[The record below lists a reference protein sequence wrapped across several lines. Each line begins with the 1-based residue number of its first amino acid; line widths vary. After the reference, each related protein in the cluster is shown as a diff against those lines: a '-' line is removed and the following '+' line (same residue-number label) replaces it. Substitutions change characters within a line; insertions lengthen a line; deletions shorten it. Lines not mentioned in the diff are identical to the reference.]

1 MGLLKRRSMK
11 PVAGNKS
18 VLRGPVRGSL
28 KASKGMYSSS
38 SLSVGTP
45 EIRDPMFTPEAFY
58 VMNSDIKTMNKWIR
72 YYDKYHPILPN
83 SLDIHTLFP
92 ISDFSFKG
100 VTDPSIK
107 DFYDYLKNEV
117 LFLLDWVI
125 KISSEYE
132 RFGEAFTFFSWDA
145 YNGYFNS
152 AVVLNPDLLELSSF
166 DMDGQ
171 RKFVISMDIPES
183 FDHLMHMKDIDQRY
197 RGLWNNLDPVIR
209 RCVEGGLPI
218 PLNPAN
224 VFGMQRLQSAYDTRG
239 TSQVLRCF
247 VEGTK
252 VFVGDGTLKNIE
264 EVSCSDSCWT
274 IDGKLSPV
282 TDTVCLDHS
291 DGLIDILLD
300 SSENPIQCTPDHK
313 FPVYITGRYC
323 QECGKELSFAQYK
336 KGINVCSRSCNALK
350 SSIFRK
356 QPSSIV
362 NPSGIV
368 WRTAGELKEGDLLVS
383 SRQPDSGF
391 NPVSLDMARLL
402 GYFLAEG
409 CYAKGR
415 KNKYSGLNFSFCLD
429 EKDTWVS
436 DVVSILKDMG
446 ISTSVYKDR
455 DNGLRV
461 STRNSVK
468 SYSLVSWML
477 SYAGEYC
484 HSKKLSA
491 DVFTWS
497 LDLQKEILKGFCR
510 GDGSVS
516 TYPELSCVSVSFNLI
531 SQLSRI
537 ALNLGLP
544 HRLKTQKKRN
554 TKHLDAYWLLFP
566 GSVNRSFIDECFP
579 DQVRVVNEAGVAA
592 FDVIR
597 KLKDKGL
604 TIKAIASKLNSDSLF
619 KLNGKH
625 WDVVAV
631 SRALTSGAYGIKGK
645 GKHTHFSVTDKYI
658 LSPIRKISRRAWS
671 GKVYCV
677 TVKDPTHSFSLNTVC
692 THNCLKD
699 LMYEDKLREAQM
711 AVADGHITPYQLWK
725 LGNSV
730 SGYVPTQDE
739 LENFSSLLNQSDHQN
754 LFRIVTHSD
763 VTYETKG
770 VQDGLLNIIAEMDK
784 IEDRILTAL
793 YTSRSMTTGEG
804 PTYSNAVIGLKVLE
818 GRYQH
823 KLYKISG
830 IIRALYRKIA
840 EANEIYEPL
849 TVAQSNNGIRPS
861 KKDRKLMVPSVHW
874 DNYFSFSKDIERAK
888 FYLTLAQAH
897 KVSFRRVLEI
907 LGLDFDEEQA
917 IMQKDLKSLFETP
930 IYEKKMKELTGDGGV
945 GGGGVP
951 TDLTA
956 PPSGPMGD
964 AGAEI
969 PDGASAPPLPD
980 MEDI

>member
-1 MGLLKRRSMK
+1 MGLLKRRAVR
-11 PVAGNKS
+11 PATGNKS
-18 VLRGPVRGSL
+18 ILRGPVRGSL

-58 VMNSDIKTMNKWIR
+58 VMNTDIKTMNKWIR

-107 DFYDYLKNEV
+107 DFYDYLKNDV

-132 RFGEAFTFFSWDA
+132 RFGEAFTFFSWDS

-239 TSQVLRCF
+239 TSQVLR
-247 VEGTK
+247 
-252 VFVGDGTLKNIE
+252 I
-264 EVSCSDSCWT
+264 
-274 IDGKLSPV
+274 
-282 TDTVCLDHS
+282 
-291 DGLIDILLD
+291 
-300 SSENPIQCTPDHK
+300 
-313 FPVYITGRYC
+313 
-323 QECGKELSFAQYK
+323 
-336 KGINVCSRSCNALK
+336 
-350 SSIFRK
+350 
-356 QPSSIV
+356 
-362 NPSGIV
+362 
-368 WRTAGELKEGDLLVS
+368 
-383 SRQPDSGF
+383 
-391 NPVSLDMARLL
+391 
-402 GYFLAEG
+402 
-409 CYAKGR
+409 
-415 KNKYSGLNFSFCLD
+415 
-429 EKDTWVS
+429 
-436 DVVSILKDMG
+436 
-446 ISTSVYKDR
+446 
-455 DNGLRV
+455 
-461 STRNSVK
+461 
-468 SYSLVSWML
+468 
-477 SYAGEYC
+477 
-484 HSKKLSA
+484 
-491 DVFTWS
+491 
-497 LDLQKEILKGFCR
+497 
-510 GDGSVS
+510 
-516 TYPELSCVSVSFNLI
+516 
-531 SQLSRI
+531 
-537 ALNLGLP
+537 
-544 HRLKTQKKRN
+544 
-554 TKHLDAYWLLFP
+554 
-566 GSVNRSFIDECFP
+566 
-579 DQVRVVNEAGVAA
+579 
-592 FDVIR
+592 
-597 KLKDKGL
+597 
-604 TIKAIASKLNSDSLF
+604 
-619 KLNGKH
+619 
-625 WDVVAV
+625 
-631 SRALTSGAYGIKGK
+631 
-645 GKHTHFSVTDKYI
+645 
-658 LSPIRKISRRAWS
+658 
-671 GKVYCV
+671 
-677 TVKDPTHSFSLNTVC
+677 
-692 THNCLKD
+692 LKD

-711 AVADGHITPYQLWK
+711 AVADGHITPYQIWK
-725 LGNSV
+725 LGNSNA
-730 SGYVPTQDE
+730 GYVPTQDE
-739 LENFSSLLNQSDHQN
+739 IENFSNLLNQSDHQN

-763 VTYETKG
+763 VVYETKG

-804 PTYSNAVIGLKVLE
+804 PCVSADTEVLTLDGFKPFPEVTVEDMVASVNPETHEIEYCKPEKVLCFDVEGTMVHFQGEGLDHLVTPNHRCFIKKESGFEICIAKDVTEGSVFLAVDKEGRKSEHICSDISYPDYKGKVYSLDLPPNRIYVSRRKGRITVTGNTYSNAVIGLKVLE

-830 IIRALYRKIA
+830 IVRALYRKIA
-840 EANEIYEPL
+840 EVNEIYEPL

>member
-11 PVAGNKS
+11 PVTGNKS
-18 VLRGPVRGSL
+18 VLRSSVRGSL

-58 VMNSDIKTMNKWIR
+58 VMNTDIKTMNKWIR

-107 DFYDYLKNEV
+107 DFYDYLKNDV

-132 RFGEAFTFFSWDA
+132 RFGEAFTFFAWDS

-152 AVVLNPDLLELSSF
+152 AVVLNPDLLELSSI

-224 VFGMQRLQSAYDTRG
+224 VFGMQRLQSAYDPRG
-239 TSQVLRCF
+239 TSQVLR
-247 VEGTK
+247 V
-252 VFVGDGTLKNIE
+252 
-264 EVSCSDSCWT
+264 
-274 IDGKLSPV
+274 
-282 TDTVCLDHS
+282 
-291 DGLIDILLD
+291 
-300 SSENPIQCTPDHK
+300 
-313 FPVYITGRYC
+313 
-323 QECGKELSFAQYK
+323 
-336 KGINVCSRSCNALK
+336 
-350 SSIFRK
+350 
-356 QPSSIV
+356 
-362 NPSGIV
+362 
-368 WRTAGELKEGDLLVS
+368 
-383 SRQPDSGF
+383 
-391 NPVSLDMARLL
+391 
-402 GYFLAEG
+402 
-409 CYAKGR
+409 
-415 KNKYSGLNFSFCLD
+415 
-429 EKDTWVS
+429 
-436 DVVSILKDMG
+436 
-446 ISTSVYKDR
+446 
-455 DNGLRV
+455 
-461 STRNSVK
+461 
-468 SYSLVSWML
+468 
-477 SYAGEYC
+477 
-484 HSKKLSA
+484 
-491 DVFTWS
+491 
-497 LDLQKEILKGFCR
+497 
-510 GDGSVS
+510 
-516 TYPELSCVSVSFNLI
+516 
-531 SQLSRI
+531 
-537 ALNLGLP
+537 
-544 HRLKTQKKRN
+544 
-554 TKHLDAYWLLFP
+554 
-566 GSVNRSFIDECFP
+566 
-579 DQVRVVNEAGVAA
+579 
-592 FDVIR
+592 
-597 KLKDKGL
+597 
-604 TIKAIASKLNSDSLF
+604 
-619 KLNGKH
+619 
-625 WDVVAV
+625 
-631 SRALTSGAYGIKGK
+631 
-645 GKHTHFSVTDKYI
+645 
-658 LSPIRKISRRAWS
+658 
-671 GKVYCV
+671 
-677 TVKDPTHSFSLNTVC
+677 
-692 THNCLKD
+692 LKD

-725 LGNSV
+725 LGNSA

-739 LENFSSLLNQSDHQN
+739 IDNFSNLLNQSDHQN

-763 VTYETKG
+763 VTYDTKG

-804 PTYSNAVIGLKVLE
+804 PCVSADTEVLTLYGFKPFPEVTVEDMVASVNPETHEIEYCKPEKVLCFDVEGPMYLFENKALNHFVTPNHRCFVKTSPKKPFDIVLAESVKKHHCFMAAVKPFNGVNQFEITIGSKTYTMSDYLLFVGLYLSEGNLEFSKEGSCAGVCITQTEFHKNCVNPRFATISDFLLKFNSSFYFKEAKNDKGSKGRFRLYDCDLACHMQDNYSCGSGNKKIPAWVKSLSHVLLENLLKGCFLGDGSLLNKSRSTNSYEIYTISKQMSDDLQEIALKCGHASIISVRKRDVTRKDLYRVRIYLPGKVRKSVLKYPSLLGSEIKTEFYKGKVYSLDLPPNRVYVSRRKGKITVTGNTYSNAVIGLKVLE

-830 IIRALYRKIA
+830 IVRALYRKIA

-861 KKDRKLMVPSVHW
+861 KKARKLMVPSVHW

-888 FYLTLAQAH
+888 FYLTLAEAH